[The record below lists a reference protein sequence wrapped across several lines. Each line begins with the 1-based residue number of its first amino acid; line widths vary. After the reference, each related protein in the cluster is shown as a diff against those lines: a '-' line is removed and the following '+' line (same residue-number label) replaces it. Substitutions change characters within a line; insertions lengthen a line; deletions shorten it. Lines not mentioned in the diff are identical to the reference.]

1 MHPHAHAQLSEQHV
15 CLQPLSGGW
24 TVGQLFP
31 GTVANKSVLG
41 RTIDVLP
48 LRLVRTVYPLF
59 ACCNV
64 TPGDKPGDFLISKQQ
79 FKRLRLP
86 KVDCTISRQQA
97 VLQPP
102 TPTS

>member
-1 MHPHAHAQLSEQHV
+1 MHPHAHAQWSEQQV

-31 GTVANKSVLG
+31 GAVASESALG

-48 LRLVRTVYPLF
+48 LRLVCTVYLLF

-64 TPGDKPGDFLISKQQ
+64 TPGNKPGEILISKQQ

-86 KVDCTISRQQA
+86 NVNCTISRQQA
-97 VLQPP
+97 VLQTP